1 MFNKLFGKNVRALQS
16 ELAHA
21 THMFA
26 HAMRVYGVSSKQALA
41 YEAKIN
47 HLEAML
53 AD

>member
-1 MFNKLFGKNVRALQS
+1 MFNKLFGNKTRALQA

-21 THMFA
+21 THLFA
-26 HAMRVYGVSSKQALA
+26 HAMRVYGVRSKQALA

-53 AD
+53 AN